1 MANKII
7 IMITVVLATCSFFVG
22 CGKDNSVQLSGESSN
37 ESVLESGSKKQ
48 ETKNDNIY
56 VYVNGQVKYPGVY
69 KLKNGDRAYKA
80 IKKAGGLTKNAK
92 KNNINLAET
101 VVDAQNIYVMSKKE
115 YKKSLSKKS
124 ISGETNDSLSE
135 NQDINSSLINITKL
149 PGIGNSKAAA
159 IIKYREENGSFS
171 SKEDIKNV
179 SGIGD
184 STYSN
189 IEDLITV

>member
-1 MANKII
+1 M
-7 IMITVVLATCSFFVG
+7 
-22 CGKDNSVQLSGESSN
+22 
-37 ESVLESGSKKQ
+37 
-48 ETKNDNIY
+48 
-56 VYVNGQVKYPGVY
+56 
-69 KLKNGDRAYKA
+69 KNGDRAYKA

-135 NQDINSSLINITKL
+135 NQDINSSLININTARESELTKL

>member
-22 CGKDNSVQLSGESSN
+22 CGKDNSVQLSGESCN

-101 VVDAQNIYVMSKKE
+101 VVDAQNIYVMSYIPDTAYHKPLHYLGLV
-115 YKKSLSKKS
+115 YK
-124 ISGETNDSLSE
+124 
-135 NQDINSSLINITKL
+135 
-149 PGIGNSKAAA
+149 PH
-159 IIKYREENGSFS
+159 REPFQ
-171 SKEDIKNV
+171 V
-179 SGIGD
+179 F
-184 STYSN
+184 
-189 IEDLITV
+189 LRLHLHF

>member
-1 MANKII
+1 M
-7 IMITVVLATCSFFVG
+7 
-22 CGKDNSVQLSGESSN
+22 
-37 ESVLESGSKKQ
+37 
-48 ETKNDNIY
+48 
-56 VYVNGQVKYPGVY
+56 
-69 KLKNGDRAYKA
+69 KNGDRAYKA

-135 NQDINSSLINITKL
+135 NQDINSSLININTARESELTKL

-159 IIKYREENGSFS
+159 IIKYREENGNFS

>member
-1 MANKII
+1 M
-7 IMITVVLATCSFFVG
+7 
-22 CGKDNSVQLSGESSN
+22 
-37 ESVLESGSKKQ
+37 
-48 ETKNDNIY
+48 
-56 VYVNGQVKYPGVY
+56 Y

-135 NQDINSSLINITKL
+135 NQDTNSSLININTASESELTKL

-159 IIKYREENGSFS
+159 IIKYREENGNFS

>member
-1 MANKII
+1 M
-7 IMITVVLATCSFFVG
+7 
-22 CGKDNSVQLSGESSN
+22 
-37 ESVLESGSKKQ
+37 
-48 ETKNDNIY
+48 
-56 VYVNGQVKYPGVY
+56 Y

-135 NQDINSSLINITKL
+135 NQDTNSSLININTASESELTKL

-159 IIKYREENGSFS
+159 IIEYREENGNFS

>member
-1 MANKII
+1 
-7 IMITVVLATCSFFVG
+7 
-22 CGKDNSVQLSGESSN
+22 
-37 ESVLESGSKKQ
+37 
-48 ETKNDNIY
+48 
-56 VYVNGQVKYPGVY
+56 
-69 KLKNGDRAYKA
+69 
-80 IKKAGGLTKNAK
+80 
-92 KNNINLAET
+92 
-101 VVDAQNIYVMSKKE
+101 MSKKE

-135 NQDINSSLINITKL
+135 NQDTNSSLININTASESELTKL

-159 IIKYREENGSFS
+159 IIEYREENGNFS

>member
-22 CGKDNSVQLSGESSN
+22 CGKDNSVQLSGESS
-37 ESVLESGSKKQ
+37 
-48 ETKNDNIY
+48 
-56 VYVNGQVKYPGVY
+56 NGQVKYPGVY

-135 NQDINSSLINITKL
+135 NQDTNSSLININTASESELTKL

-159 IIKYREENGSFS
+159 IIEYREENGNFS

>member
-1 MANKII
+1 M
-7 IMITVVLATCSFFVG
+7 
-22 CGKDNSVQLSGESSN
+22 E
-37 ESVLESGSKKQ
+37 
-48 ETKNDNIY
+48 
-56 VYVNGQVKYPGVY
+56 
-69 KLKNGDRAYKA
+69 R
-80 IKKAGGLTKNAK
+80 
-92 KNNINLAET
+92 
-101 VVDAQNIYVMSKKE
+101 
-115 YKKSLSKKS
+115 SLSKKS

-135 NQDINSSLINITKL
+135 NQDTNSSLININTASESELTKL

-159 IIKYREENGSFS
+159 IIEYREENGNFS

>member
-92 KNNINLAET
+92 KNNINSVSYTHLT
-101 VVDAQNIYVMSKKE
+101 
-115 YKKSLSKKS
+115 LP
-124 ISGETNDSLSE
+124 
-135 NQDINSSLINITKL
+135 TKL
-149 PGIGNSKAAA
+149 
-159 IIKYREENGSFS
+159 E
-171 SKEDIKNV
+171 V
-179 SGIGD
+179 
-184 STYSN
+184 
-189 IEDLITV
+189 